1 MNQTIPIF
9 VNGAERLIAANTT
22 LADLVVLLQQ
32 EAGQED
38 DPQALATA
46 VNEVFIPRTSRTE
59 TLLQEGD
66 QVFTFSPITGG

>member
-1 MNQTIPIF
+1 MNNTIPIF

>member
-22 LADLVVLLQQ
+22 LADLVALLQQ

-46 VNEVFIPRTSRTE
+46 VNEIFIPRTSRAD
-59 TLLQEGD
+59 TLLQEDD

>member
-22 LADLVVLLQQ
+22 LADLVALLQQ

>member
-1 MNQTIPIF
+1 MNQTIHIF
-9 VNGAERLIAANTT
+9 VNGAERLISVNTT
-22 LADLVVLLQQ
+22 LAELVARLQQ
-32 EAGQED
+32 EAGQEN

-46 VNEVFIPRTSRTE
+46 VNEIFIPRTSRAD

>member
-1 MNQTIPIF
+1 MNNTIHIF
-9 VNGAERLIAANTT
+9 VNGAERLVSVNTNLAELVT
-22 LADLVVLLQQ
+22 LMQK

-46 VNEVFIPRTSRTE
+46 VNEIFIPRTSRADTI
-59 TLLQEGD
+59 LQEAD

>member
-46 VNEVFIPRTSRTE
+46 VNEIFIPRTSRADTI
-59 TLLQEGD
+59 LQEAD